1 VIYTTEETK
10 PERTVG
16 NCDAPFYDHEFN

>member
-1 VIYTTEETK
+1 MYTTEETK
-10 PERTVG
+10 PKRTVG

>member
-10 PERTVG
+10 LERTVG
-16 NCDAPFYDHEFN
+16 NCDAPLYDHEFN